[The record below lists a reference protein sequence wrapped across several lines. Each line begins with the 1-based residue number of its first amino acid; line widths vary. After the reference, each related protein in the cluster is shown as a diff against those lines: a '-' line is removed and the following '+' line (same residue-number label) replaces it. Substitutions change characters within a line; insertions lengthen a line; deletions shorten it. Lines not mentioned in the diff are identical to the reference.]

1 MSYYPYKVNPS
12 TKVKERVQ
20 SAINQKKTLLLHI
33 KKNELVGD
41 KTLLLTKGQI
51 SKIERAKDMKKG
63 VSIRLSKRQLKANVE
78 FKGGFLSFLAGL
90 AAKVLPSLLGGLA
103 TGVVS
108 GAVEKAMSSSGDG
121 LFLHKEGR
129 CYHVQQTE
137 GDGLFLTPHQ
147 RLQEISGD
155 GLFLRRGSNVYDG
168 SGLIL
173 GKNSPFK
180 NIPILGWIL

>member
-12 TKVKERVQ
+12 LKVKNKVQ
-20 SAINQKKTLLLHI
+20 SAVNQKRTLLLTL

-41 KTLLLTKGQI
+41 KTLLSTKGQI
-51 SKIERAKDMKKG
+51 SKIEKAKVVKKG
-63 VSIRLSKRQLKANVE
+63 VSLRFIKRQLKANME
-78 FKGGFLSFLAGL
+78 YKGGFLSLLAGL
-90 AAKVLPSLLGGLA
+90 ATKILPALLSGLA

-108 GAVEKAMSSSGDG
+108 GAVEKAMSSGDG
-121 LFLHKEGR
+121 LYLHKKGR
-129 CYHVQQTE
+129 CYQVQKTE

-147 RLQEISGD
+147 RLQEMSGD
-155 GLFLRRGSNVYDG
+155 GLFLRHGDNIYNG
-168 SGLIL
+168 SGLIF